1 MSTGGEGED
10 TIFMIKG
17 KKLSKELSEII
28 QYFIQKL
35 ATYEMAKTDFGGDL
49 TKFESE
55 SSRSL
60 WSGSTLPL
68 GTYGIVA
75 PTTTLL
81 SRSSQGPN
89 EQEILWQKFATELA
103 RTLQQRGLK

>member
-1 MSTGGEGED
+1 MSTGGED
-10 TIFMIKG
+10 TIFMVKG

-28 QYFIQKL
+28 QSFIQKL
-35 ATYEMAKTDFGGDL
+35 ATYEIAKTDFGGDL

-55 SSRSL
+55 SSRSW

-75 PTTTLL
+75 PATTLL
-81 SRSSQGPN
+81 SRSSLGPK
-89 EQEILWQKFATELA
+89 EQELLWQTFANELA
-103 RTLQQRGLK
+103 RNLQQRGLT